1 MKTSI
6 IFGLIVLSSLILAS
20 CSDTTSPT
28 KTQTSPTPTP
38 VATTPPTSKDNSMAG
53 MDHSKMDM

>member
-28 KTQTSPTPTP
+28 KTQTSTTPTP
-38 VATTPPTSKDNSMAG
+38 VAPAIPTATDTSMAG